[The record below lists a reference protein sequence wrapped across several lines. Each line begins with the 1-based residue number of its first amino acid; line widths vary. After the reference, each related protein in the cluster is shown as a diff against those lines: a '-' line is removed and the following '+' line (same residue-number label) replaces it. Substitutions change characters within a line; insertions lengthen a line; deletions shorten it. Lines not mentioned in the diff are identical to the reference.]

1 MSSSKAGEPPLPPL
15 TRGQWLLLFV
25 LAAVQFTHVVDFMI
39 VMPLATYLEEP
50 PIACDTQHFG
60 LIVSVYGFAAAVAG
74 LALAPLLDR
83 FDRKHT
89 LLVLYAGFTL
99 STLYCALAPGYWSL
113 VLARLL
119 TGTFGGV
126 AASTVLTVIG
136 DAFPPHRR
144 GTAMGTVMSSFS
156 VASIAGVPAGLF
168 LANAFPG
175 GWRVPFLVLGLA
187 SAAVLGVAVWV
198 MPSVRGHL
206 GGAHEEGRFWQV
218 LSRPA
223 HLSAYVLMVALVL
236 STFMIVPFIA
246 AFLEKNL
253 GRSKDEVPLIY
264 LCGGLATLVTTNLFG
279 RLSDRFARLAL
290 FRVLAL
296 LAMAAI
302 LLLVN
307 LPGGTSLGT
316 ILLVTTM
323 LWVLT
328 SGRMVPAMAMITSS
342 AEPRYRGSFL
352 SVNAS
357 VQQMAVGLA
366 PLLAAAIMGDT
377 KPGEPLVGFGWV
389 GLACAVAG
397 VASVVLAGRLRPM
410 RPEAEASGAPAAT
423 AAPAATEAA

>member
-1 MSSSKAGEPPLPPL
+1 L

-50 PIACDTQHFG
+50 PISCNTQSFG

-74 LALAPLLDR
+74 LVLAPLLDR

-113 VLARLL
+113 VAARLL
-119 TGTFGGV
+119 TGMFGGV
-126 AASTVLTVIG
+126 VASTVLTIVG
-136 DAFPPHRR
+136 DAFPPQRR
-144 GTAMGTVMSSFS
+144 GTAMGTVMSAFS
-156 VASIAGVPAGLF
+156 VASIAGVPTGLF
-168 LANAFPG
+168 LAEAFPG
-175 GWRVPFLVLGLA
+175 GWRVPFLVLALA
-187 SAAVLGVAVWV
+187 GAVLLGVALWV

-206 GGAHEEGRFWQV
+206 GGEHEEGRFWQV

-223 HLSAYVLMVALVL
+223 HLNAYVMMVALVL
-236 STFMIVPFIA
+236 STFMIVPFLA

-253 GRSKDEVPLIY
+253 GRSKDDVRLVY
-264 LCGGLATLVTTNLFG
+264 LFGGLATLVTMNVVG
-279 RLSDRFARLAL
+279 RLADRFPRLVL

-296 LAMAAI
+296 LAMASI
-302 LLLVN
+302 LVFVN
-307 LPGGTSLGT
+307 LRPGTSLVQT
-316 ILLVTTM
+316 LVITTL

-342 AEPRYRGSFL
+342 ADPRYRGSFL

-366 PLLAAAIMGDT
+366 PLLAGTIMGET
-377 KPGEPLVGFGWV
+377 KQGAPLVGFSTV
-389 GLACAVAG
+389 GLLCAVAG
-397 VASVVLAGRLRPM
+397 LASIALAGRLRPM
-410 RPEAEASGAPAAT
+410 QPEVEMPVGQPEAA
-423 AAPAATEAA
+423 